1 MPHVKR
7 LEARVLFTDSDI
19 AWRWSVR
26 LEKIEHMFERA
37 PTTAADLRWFVGALG
52 RLDDRVG
59 DAERVDQI
67 RLLEEIK
74 SAAAAAQAT
83 VTSDFVASLRAAQVQ
98 AGVAAG
104 EVGAGIAAQVALAKR
119 ESPAR
124 ARSTSAGPGS

>member
-1 MPHVKR
+1 M
-7 LEARVLFTDSDI
+7 D
-19 AWRWSVR
+19 
-26 LEKIEHMFERA
+26 
-37 PTTAADLRWFVGALG
+37 
-52 RLDDRVG
+52 

-83 VTSDFVASLRAAQVQ
+83 VTSDFVASQRAAQVQ
-98 AGVAAG
+98 AGVPAG

-124 ARSTSAGPGS
+124 ARRYVGWAGILTSELPNTFAALQ